1 MTKHKFAFSWPLWI
15 FFTWG
20 LRVSILYYILTTFNT
35 SLNKLDG
42 KLQIQRTKEL
52 QRRTTINH
60 VVGRSIALSLERMRF
75 ENHRYFPSSSLCATI
90 FLRLCRSLQMSSRS
104 TWSPGVMPS
113 EPNLLSTKFKY
124 SRKAMP
130 FQVPISFATGST
142 ILLKGKLFAIAT
154 QPR

>member
-75 ENHRYFPSSSLCATI
+75 ENHSNFPPVLYVQQYSSGYAVPFRWVPDLLDLLVWCLQSQIFWAPSSNIAE
-90 FLRLCRSLQMSSRS
+90 RLCRS
-104 TWSPGVMPS
+104 
-113 EPNLLSTKFKY
+113 KF
-124 SRKAMP
+124 
-130 FQVPISFATGST
+130 Q
-142 ILLKGKLFAIAT
+142 
-154 QPR
+154 